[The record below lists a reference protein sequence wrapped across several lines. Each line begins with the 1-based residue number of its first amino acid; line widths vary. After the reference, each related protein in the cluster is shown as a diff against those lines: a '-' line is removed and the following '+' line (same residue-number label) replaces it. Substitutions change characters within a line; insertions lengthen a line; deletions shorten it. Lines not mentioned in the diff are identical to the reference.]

1 MKSRQEQDLELVE
14 LAQTGDMRAFDTL
27 VTRYKRPLIRYL
39 STMIRDLGDTEDVV
53 QETFIKAYMGLNSF
67 RGDSSF
73 STWLFRIGIN
83 TAKRSLA
90 QSGRRF
96 LDLQVEQ
103 SDKEGSQQRF
113 EGQPDFDTPEARLE
127 TKQILNLL
135 DEAMDELPEE
145 QRTSLVLRELE
156 GLSYEEIAEQMHCP
170 VGTVRSRIHRARD
183 AIAAALKS
191 MH

>member
-27 VTRYKRPLIRYL
+27 VTRYKRRLIRYL
-39 STMIRDLGDTEDVV
+39 SPMIRDLGDTEDVV

-96 LDLQVEQ
+96 LDLQVEH
-103 SDKEGSQQRF
+103 SDQEGSQQRF

-191 MH
+191 RH